1 LFSRLSDVQ
10 GMAALFTSSPH
21 SSSPHSSSAGRRLDW
36 HLWLLCIGPQP
47 GYFNDQA
54 LPLQGA
60 DKKDGPNYYVMV
72 NDFRGMAALLRKLE
86 DKIKQLADSAPKYAS
101 AL

>member
-1 LFSRLSDVQ
+1 MTRLFL
-10 GMAALFTSSPH
+10 
-21 SSSPHSSSAGRRLDW
+21 
-36 HLWLLCIGPQP
+36 
-47 GYFNDQA
+47 
-54 LPLQGA
+54 LQGA

-86 DKIKQLADSAPKYAS
+86 DKIKQLADSAPKCAS